1 MRKRLQGSFPEG
13 RVHPLAHGISLA
25 LGFTQRQSIAFAL
38 ALAVGIRVA
47 LGLAVDAAVPV
58 SSATLAD
65 TFLMLAMNNPESPFM
80 ESVERRRPGTSL
92 RGYVTRTLPHSS
104 AIVVAN
110 RAPHEPRPEG
120 GFTRGAGGVITA
132 LLTFAEVAAAEWVAC
147 ARTEGERALIE
158 QRGATWDAP
167 LLRGATRLH
176 YATPTPEQYEQYYSV
191 ISNPV
196 LWFVQHY
203 LWDLANQPV
212 INGRIHRAWKNGYV
226 EVNKQVARKVVEVA
240 RGVQGRPLV
249 MVHDYQLYL
258 VPRLVRE
265 QLHGAIIQH
274 FVHIPWPTPQY
285 WKVLPREMRDAILL
299 GLLGCDIVGFQ
310 TSLDVRNFLMTCE
323 ENAGLAVDERERAV
337 VIDGRVVYAR
347 AYPISIDVATTTRLS
362 YSHGVMVEE
371 RKLRDWRPEH
381 LIVRIDR
388 TDPSKNIVR
397 GFLAYEKLLAHHPEL
412 KGRVQFWA
420 FLQPSRQDVALYRNY
435 VRKVR
440 QVVQRI
446 NAQYGA
452 QGWQPIRL
460 ELGESVR
467 KAMAAMRS
475 FDVLLVNS
483 VYDGLNLVAKE
494 GALVNRSDG
503 VIVLSENVG
512 AHEELHQHVLS
523 VNPFDIEATANAMHQ
538 AVVMGLDEK
547 RRRNEGA
554 REVVRTNDIARWI
567 TRQVQDI
574 RDLAAAPG
582 LRAG

>member
-1 MRKRLQGSFPEG
+1 
-13 RVHPLAHGISLA
+13 
-25 LGFTQRQSIAFAL
+25 
-38 ALAVGIRVA
+38 
-47 LGLAVDAAVPV
+47 
-58 SSATLAD
+58 
-65 TFLMLAMNNPESPFM
+65 MLAMDSTNNQPLPFL

-92 RGYVTRTLPHSS
+92 RAYVTRTLPHVSP
-104 AIVVAN
+104 IVVAN

-132 LLTFAEVAAAEWVAC
+132 LLSFAEVASADWVAC
-147 ARTEGERALIE
+147 ARTDDERALVE
-158 QRGATWDAP
+158 EHGPSWNAP
-167 LLRGATRLH
+167 LPRGETHLH

-203 LWDLANQPV
+203 LWDLAHQPV
-212 INGRIHRAWKNGYV
+212 INGRIHRAWRNGYV
-226 EVNKQVARKVVEVA
+226 EVNKQVARTLP
-240 RGVQGRPLV
+240 GRPLV

-299 GLLGCDIVGFQ
+299 GILGCDIVGFQ
-310 TSLDVRNFLMTCE
+310 TSLDVRNFLMTAE
-323 ENAGLAVDERERAV
+323 ENLGLAVDERERAV
-337 VIDGRVVYAR
+337 LIDGRVVYAR
-347 AYPISIDVATTTRLS
+347 AYPISIDVASTTRLA

-371 RKLRDWRPEH
+371 RKMREWRPEH

-397 GFLAYEKLLAHHPEL
+397 GFLSYEKLLVHHPEL

-440 QVVQRI
+440 QTVARI

-452 QGWQPIRL
+452 TGWQPIRL
-460 ELGESVR
+460 EIGESVR
-467 KAMAAMRS
+467 KAMAALGN
-475 FDVLLVNS
+475 FDVLVVNS

-494 GALVNRSDG
+494 GALINRNDG
-503 VIVLSENVG
+503 LIVLSENVG
-512 AHEELHQHVLS
+512 AHEELQPHVLS
-523 VNPFDIEATANAMHQ
+523 VNPFDIDATADAMHQ
-538 AVVMGLDEK
+538 AIVMGLDEK

>member
-1 MRKRLQGSFPEG
+1 M
-13 RVHPLAHGISLA
+13 
-25 LGFTQRQSIAFAL
+25 
-38 ALAVGIRVA
+38 
-47 LGLAVDAAVPV
+47 
-58 SSATLAD
+58 TLAM
-65 TFLMLAMNNPESPFM
+65 TESPFLQ
-80 ESVERRRPGTSL
+80 SVERRRPGTSM
-92 RGYVTRTLPHSS
+92 RAYVMRTLPHNS

-120 GFTRGAGGVITA
+120 GFARGAGGVITA
-132 LLTFAEVAAAEWVAC
+132 LLTMAEVTGADWVAC
-147 ARTEGERALIE
+147 ARTDAERELIA
-158 QRGATWDAP
+158 QHGTTWNAP
-167 LLRGATRLH
+167 LVRSETRLH
-176 YATPTPEQYEQYYSV
+176 YTTPTPEQYEQYYSV

-196 LWFVQHY
+196 LWFIQHY
-203 LWDLANQPV
+203 LWDLAQQPI
-212 INGRIHRAWKNGYV
+212 INGRIHRAWNNGYV

-240 RGVQGRPLV
+240 RGLPSRPLV
-249 MVHDYQLYL
+249 LVHDYQLYL

-265 QLHGAIIQH
+265 QLHGAIIQQ

-285 WKVLPREMRDAILL
+285 WKVLPREMRDAILF
-299 GLLGCDIVGFQ
+299 GLLGCDIIGFQ

-337 VIDGRVVYAR
+337 LIDGRVVYAR
-347 AYPISIDVATTTRLS
+347 NYPISIDVASTTRLAH
-362 YSHGVMVEE
+362 SHGVMVEE
-371 RKLRDWRPEH
+371 RKLREWRPEH

-397 GFLAYEKLLAHHPEL
+397 GFLAYEKLLVHHPEL
-412 KGRVQFWA
+412 KGKVQFWA
-420 FLQPSRQDVALYRNY
+420 FLQPSRQDVAIYRNY
-435 VRKVR
+435 VRRVR

-446 NAQYGA
+446 NAQYGRS
-452 QGWQPIRL
+452 GWQPIRL
-460 ELGESVR
+460 ELGENVR
-467 KAMAAMRS
+467 KAMAAMRN
-475 FDVLLVNS
+475 FNVLLVNS

-512 AHEELHQHVLS
+512 AHEELYPHALS
-523 VNPFDIEATANAMHQ
+523 VNPFDIESTANAMHE
-538 AVVMGLDEK
+538 AIVMSSEER
-547 RRRNEGA
+547 RRRNEAA

>member
-1 MRKRLQGSFPEG
+1 
-13 RVHPLAHGISLA
+13 
-25 LGFTQRQSIAFAL
+25 
-38 ALAVGIRVA
+38 
-47 LGLAVDAAVPV
+47 
-58 SSATLAD
+58 
-65 TFLMLAMNNPESPFM
+65 MLAMSSEEETPFL

-92 RGYVTRTLPHSS
+92 RGYVSRTLPHAST
-104 AIVVAN
+104 IVVAN
-110 RAPHEPRPEG
+110 RAPHEPKPEG

-132 LLTFAEVAAAEWVAC
+132 LLTFAEVAGAEWVAC
-147 ARTEGERALIE
+147 ARNDAERKLVE
-158 QRGATWDAP
+158 EHGPTWNAP
-167 LLRGATRLH
+167 LIRTETRLH

-191 ISNPV
+191 IANPV
-196 LWFVQHY
+196 LWFIQHY
-203 LWDLANQPV
+203 LWDLAHQPV
-212 INGRIHRAWKNGYV
+212 INGRIHRAWNNGYV
-226 EVNKQVARKVVEVA
+226 EVNKQVARKVVDVA
-240 RGVQGRPLV
+240 RSLPGRPLV

-258 VPRLVRE
+258 VPKLVRE

-285 WKVLPREMRDAILL
+285 WKVLPREMRDAILH

-337 VIDGRVVYAR
+337 LIDGRMVYAR
-347 AYPISIDVATTTRLS
+347 HYPISIDVASTTRLA

-412 KGRVQFWA
+412 RGRVQFWA
-420 FLQPSRQDVALYRNY
+420 FLQPSRLDVAVYRNY
-435 VRKVR
+435 VRRVR

-446 NAQYGA
+446 NAQHGA
-452 QGWQPIRL
+452 HGWQPIRL

-467 KAMAAMRS
+467 KAMASLRN
-475 FDVLLVNS
+475 FDVLVVNS
-483 VYDGLNLVAKE
+483 VYDGLNLVVKE
-494 GALVNRSDG
+494 GALVNRSNG

-512 AHEELHQHVLS
+512 AHEELYPHVLS
-523 VNPFDIEATANAMHQ
+523 VNPFDIDATANAMHEGL
-538 AVVMGLDEK
+538 VMAAEEK
-547 RRRNEGA
+547 RRRNEAA